1 MLPEIH
7 IEKNI
12 LISLECVV
20 KFKIIGKVYCDHE
33 KQIYGHG
40 GI

>member
-1 MLPEIH
+1 MLPEIN
-7 IEKNI
+7 IGKNI
-12 LISLECVV
+12 LISVECVA

-33 KQIYGHG
+33 KQTYGHG

>member
-1 MLPEIH
+1 MLPEINS
-7 IEKNI
+7 EKNI

-20 KFKIIGKVYCDHE
+20 KVKIIGKVYCDHE